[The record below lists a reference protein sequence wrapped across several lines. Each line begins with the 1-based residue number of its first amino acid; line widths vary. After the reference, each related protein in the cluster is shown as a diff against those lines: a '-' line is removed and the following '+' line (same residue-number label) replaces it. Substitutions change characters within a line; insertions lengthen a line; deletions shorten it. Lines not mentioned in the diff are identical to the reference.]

1 MAKLPSLSARITR
14 TGLLLIA
21 TVFLVLAVIS
31 STVVW
36 KTYHQQMMDSNQVLA
51 SSIAKALE
59 EHLNQTKELLKTW
72 TKILYSPRVP
82 LDRQRYLDWIMND
95 NSRFLRLH
103 FFDST
108 GKLLQTSPYQTDMIG
123 LDYSGQDFFQK
134 TINLQGP
141 YWSSIIL
148 SPIDNEATVAYSMP
162 IQGGLFTAY
171 LSLHRLADFKL
182 PLDMSSQVQ
191 LIVTDQNGLY
201 LIHPDVEKVLQRE
214 VFPEF
219 DKVKEA
225 MNQDGS
231 AHVKLKTSD
240 GTFYYSGQLVST
252 NRWGVFLKQPQD
264 AILQPV
270 YDLLLSLGIVALIL
284 AVISILISYLFFR
297 RAFTPLE
304 DIVSHM
310 SELGSGNK
318 SVQLESQKFAE
329 FATITAQ
336 FNQMS
341 EQISI
346 RQKALQTKN
355 KELEDLLYI
364 SSHDLRTPL
373 INIEGFSR
381 ELEDLV
387 DYLKSQVPEGSSC
400 TKTILQDMPDSLKF
414 IRNST
419 QRMDQLIKGLLRIG
433 RLNRSELIINNV
445 DMMVLLE
452 KIRAYM
458 EFQMRKSEARLLV
471 ESIPNILG
479 DASELQQIFTNL
491 IENALKYANPKSP
504 PIVQI
509 RSHIEGNM
517 VEIQV
522 QDNGIGLNAISQKR
536 IFDIFYRVGD
546 LTHVTGEGLGLTI
559 VQRLLERHQGM
570 IRVESTPGMGSTF
583 IVKLPLAPST

>member
-59 EHLNQTKELLKTW
+59 EHLNQTKELLNTW
-72 TKILYSPRVP
+72 TKILYSPRAP

-134 TINLQGP
+134 AKKLHSS

-182 PLDMSSQVQ
+182 PLEMSSKVQ

-201 LIHPDVEKVLQRE
+201 LIHPDVKKVLQRE
-214 VFPEF
+214 VFPDF

-231 AHVKLKTSD
+231 AQIKLTTPE
-240 GTFYYSGQLVST
+240 GVYYYSGQLVST
-252 NRWGVFLKQPQD
+252 NHWGVFLKQPQD

-270 YDLLLSLGIVALIL
+270 YDLLLSLGIVALLL
-284 AVISILISYLFFR
+284 AVLSIFISYFFFR

-318 SVQLESQKFAE
+318 SVPLENQKFTE
-329 FATITAQ
+329 FATISEQ

-400 TKTILQDMPDSLKF
+400 TKTILQDMPESLMY

-433 RLNRSELIINNV
+433 RLNRNDLTQKNV
-445 DMMVLLE
+445 NMVSLLE
-452 KIRAYM
+452 KIRFNM
-458 EFQMRKSEARLLV
+458 EYQIRQSEASLLV

-491 IENALKYANPKSP
+491 IENALKYAKPNMP

-536 IFDIFYRVGD
+536 IFDIFYRVGE
-546 LTHVTGEGLGLTI
+546 LTQVTGEGLGLTI
-559 VQRLLERHQGM
+559 VQKLVERHQGT
-570 IRVESTPGMGSTF
+570 IRVESTPGVGSTF
-583 IVKLPLAPST
+583 IVKLPLATFT

>member
-191 LIVTDQNGLY
+191 LIVTDQNGFY

-522 QDNGIGLNAISQKR
+522 QDNGIGLNTISQKR

-559 VQRLLERHQGM
+559 VQRLVERHQGM
-570 IRVESTPGMGSTF
+570 IRVESTPGLGSTF